1 MSLTASHVRYAL
13 RAPLAARC
21 PRCHYL
27 PASATVICPRC
38 SHDRRD
44 IDLHLSKENSVFVP
58 SKATAALLAV
68 SALFLA
74 ACASLQTASDV
85 PDRLKPGANESLAMI
100 SAAKGV
106 QIYECR
112 ASKDRA
118 GEYDWVF
125 VAPEADLFDAGGT
138 KKIGHHYA
146 GPHWEAA
153 DGSRIVGAVKEHAD
167 APADGSIPWLL
178 LSAKSVGPEGSFS
191 KVTSVQ
197 RLHTVGG
204 AAPTGGCFQAEAGT
218 QVRIGYTA
226 DYYFFAPGRPAASR
240 DFDIGYGY

>member
-1 MSLTASHVRYAL
+1 MLNASYNAIRNAM

-27 PASATVICPRC
+27 PASATVVCPRC
-38 SHDRRD
+38 SHDRRGD
-44 IDLHLSKENSVFVP
+44 FPPSKENPVSVP
-58 SKATAALLAV
+58 SKATAFLAV
-68 SALFLA
+68 FLAVPFLA
-74 ACASLQTASDV
+74 AYAATASDV
-85 PDRLKPGANESLAMI
+85 PEKLKPGANETLAMI
-100 SAAKGV
+100 SPAKGV

-118 GEYDWVF
+118 GVYEWAF
-125 VAPEADLFDAGGT
+125 VAPEAELFDAGGT
-138 KKIGHHYA
+138 KKIGKHYA

-167 APADGSIPWLL
+167 APAEGSIPWLL
-178 LSAKSVGPEGSFS
+178 LAAKSVGPEGSFS

-204 AAPTGGCFQAEAGT
+204 VAPSGGCFEAQAGR
-218 QVRIGYTA
+218 QLRIGYTA

-240 DFDIGYGY
+240 DFDTGY